1 MNDYLPGETAIWQRI
16 EGTLKNVLGSY
27 GYSEIRLPIVEQ
39 TPLFKR
45 AIGEVTDVVEKEMY
59 TFEDR
64 NGDSLTLR
72 PEGTA
77 GCVRA
82 GIEHGLL
89 YNQEQR
95 LWYIGPMFRHERP
108 QKGRYRQFHQLGC
121 EVFGLQGPDI
131 DAELIML
138 TARWWR
144 ALGISEHVTLELNS
158 IGSLEAR
165 ANYRDALVAFL
176 EQHKEK
182 LDEDCKRRMYTNP
195 LRVLDSKNPEVQ
207 ALLND
212 APALGDYLDEESRE
226 HFAGL
231 CKLLESAGIAYTVN
245 QRLVRGLDYYNRTV
259 FEWVTNSLGSQG
271 TVCAGGRYD
280 GLVEQLGGRAT
291 PAVGF
296 AMGLERLVLLV
307 QAVNPE
313 FKADPVVDIYLVA
326 SGADTQS
333 AAMALA
339 ERLRDELPGVK
350 LMTNHGGGNF
360 KKQFA
365 RADKWGARVA
375 VVLGESEVA
384 NGTAVVKDLRSGEQT
399 AVAQDSVA
407 AHLRTLLE
415 AVKRFFA
422 ENGKALAVGVILGVG
437 ALIGWRYW
445 NSHQVDSARSA
456 SLAYQNAVTAVSEG
470 KPDSIPAAEKFA
482 AENKNTYGALASL
495 ELAQQFVDKNELEK
509 AAAQLQQGL
518 ADTSDENLKAVI
530 NLRLARVQVQLK
542 QADAALKTLD
552 TIKGEGWAAIV
563 ADLRGEALLSKGD
576 KQGARSAWEAG
587 VKSDVTPALSEM
599 MQMKINNLSI

>member
-1 MNDYLPGETAIWQRI
+1 MSKKIQSVRGMNDYLPEDTAVWQRVEKI
-16 EGTLKNVLGSY
+16 IKGVVESY
-27 GYSEIRLPIVEQ
+27 GYREIRTPVLEQ
-39 TPLFKR
+39 THLFKR

-59 TFEDR
+59 TFNDR
-64 NGDSLTLR
+64 ERDAEEVTSLTMR

-89 YNQEQR
+89 HNQEQR

-108 QKGRYRQFHQLGC
+108 QKGRYRQFHQMGL

-144 ALGISEHVTLELNS
+144 ELGIAEHVTLELNS
-158 IGSLEAR
+158 IGSLDAR
-165 ANYRDALVAFL
+165 ANYREALVAFL
-176 EQHKEK
+176 EQHKDQ
-182 LDEDCKRRMYTNP
+182 LDEDCKRRMYSNP
-195 LRVLDSKNPEVQ
+195 LRVLDSKNQQVQ

-212 APALGDYLDEESRE
+212 APELADYLDDESRE

-231 CKLLESAGIAYTVN
+231 CKLLEAVGIPYTIN

-259 FEWVTNSLGSQG
+259 FEWVTNSLGAQG

-313 FKADPVVDIYLVA
+313 FTADPVVDIYLVA
-326 SGADTQS
+326 SGAETQS
-333 AAMALA
+333 AALNLA
-339 ERLRDELPGVK
+339 ERLRNDVPGVK

-375 VVLGESEVA
+375 LVLGESEIA
-384 NGTAVVKDLRSGEQT
+384 NHTVVVKDLRSGEQT
-399 AVAQDSVA
+399 AVEQDSVA
-407 AHLRTLLE
+407 AHLRTLL
-415 AVKRFFA
+415 
-422 ENGKALAVGVILGVG
+422 
-437 ALIGWRYW
+437 
-445 NSHQVDSARSA
+445 S
-456 SLAYQNAVTAVSEG
+456 
-470 KPDSIPAAEKFA
+470 
-482 AENKNTYGALASL
+482 
-495 ELAQQFVDKNELEK
+495 
-509 AAAQLQQGL
+509 
-518 ADTSDENLKAVI
+518 
-530 NLRLARVQVQLK
+530 
-542 QADAALKTLD
+542 
-552 TIKGEGWAAIV
+552 
-563 ADLRGEALLSKGD
+563 
-576 KQGARSAWEAG
+576 
-587 VKSDVTPALSEM
+587 
-599 MQMKINNLSI
+599 